1 MIEIKFWYDDIE
13 GIRDFGILLLQNN
26 IIYKLRKKGDFAIFS
41 INTAYDE
48 RIACIKMGDALDDY
62 NYSKWCLKIGVVK
75 NEIEFKAFALKIY

>member
-1 MIEIKFWYDDIE
+1 MIEIKFWFDDIE

-41 INTAYDE
+41 IDTLSDD
-48 RIACIKMGDALDDY
+48 RVVCIKFGLLDDRDY
-62 NYSKWCLKIGVVK
+62 NKYLLKIGVVK